1 MEAFSKTPLTDTDQ
15 RDVRLITLLIGNA
28 TLLRNLCIAQVNQ
41 SPASVNAEVMGFMTM
56 LFTEHGNGEQLLADI
71 TALASDIGIVVQQ
84 YQCGQVH

>member
-1 MEAFSKTPLTDTDQ
+1 
-15 RDVRLITLLIGNA
+15 
-28 TLLRNLCIAQVNQ
+28 
-41 SPASVNAEVMGFMTM
+41 VNAEVMGFMTM